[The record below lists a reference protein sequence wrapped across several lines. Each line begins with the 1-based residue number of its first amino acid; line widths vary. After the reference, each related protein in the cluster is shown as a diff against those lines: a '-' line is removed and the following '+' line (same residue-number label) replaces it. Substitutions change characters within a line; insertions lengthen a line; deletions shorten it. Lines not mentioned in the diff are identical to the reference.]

1 MVLARS
7 RSTGQGQGFSFCSFP
22 SIFTRLAVNISIY
35 VILRVPKIILGLP
48 SFSIITAPIDQ
59 IFGGIRKVRSLALYA
74 FNDPFFCT
82 SLPLRSQ
89 RLSTV
94 DLVVDPIC
102 TSCYTNS
109 NSNSNSNSK
118 FNGNLVTVQWQQTV
132 GGIPLT
138 ASYDSMNP
146 GNCRK
151 QSSGCV
157 LSIS

>member
-1 MVLARS
+1 MGQRRQ
-7 RSTGQGQGFSFCSFP
+7 RSTGQGWGFPFCSFP

-35 VILRVPKIILGLP
+35 VILRVPKIGLGLP

-74 FNDPFFCT
+74 FNDPFFRT

-102 TSCYTNS
+102 TACYTNS

-118 FNGNLVTVQWQQTV
+118 FNGNLMIVQWQQTV

-138 ASYDSMNP
+138 TSYGSMNP
-146 GNCRK
+146 GNGRK
-151 QSSGCV
+151 SSSGCA
-157 LSIS
+157 LSLS

>member
-7 RSTGQGQGFSFCSFP
+7 RSTGQGYGFSFCSFP

-102 TSCYTNS
+102 TVICTACYTNS

-118 FNGNLVTVQWQQTV
+118 FNGNLVTVQWQ
-132 GGIPLT
+132 
-138 ASYDSMNP
+138 
-146 GNCRK
+146 
-151 QSSGCV
+151 
-157 LSIS
+157 